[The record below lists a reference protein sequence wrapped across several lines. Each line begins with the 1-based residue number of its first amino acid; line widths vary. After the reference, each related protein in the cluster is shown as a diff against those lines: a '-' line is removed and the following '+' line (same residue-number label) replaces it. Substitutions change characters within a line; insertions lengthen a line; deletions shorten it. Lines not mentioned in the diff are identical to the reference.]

1 MLSGACNCSLVS
13 IWLDFIERVWAYAKH
28 IFLVFYYCEYCTL
41 LSILIHNDNWSYYR
55 QQQHSSDN
63 EDEKQEKGVYC
74 KINELLFLP

>member
-1 MLSGACNCSLVS
+1 MKKKKLWTALDILIILVTMKSYNCTM
-13 IWLDFIERVWAYAKH
+13 F
-28 IFLVFYYCEYCTL
+28 FFYYCEYCTL

>member
-1 MLSGACNCSLVS
+1 MNSFGYFNNFGYHEKLQLYNV
-13 IWLDFIERVWAYAKH
+13 F
-28 IFLVFYYCEYCTL
+28 FYYCEYCTL

-55 QQQHSSDN
+55 QQHSSDN